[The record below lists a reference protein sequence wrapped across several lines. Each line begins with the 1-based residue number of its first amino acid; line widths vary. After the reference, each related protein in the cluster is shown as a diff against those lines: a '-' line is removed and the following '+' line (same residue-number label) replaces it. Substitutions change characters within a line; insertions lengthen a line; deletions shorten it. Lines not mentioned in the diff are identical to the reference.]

1 MKQFKFL
8 LFVTLF
14 TATLTDGHKN
24 VRMGRNS
31 ETEIAESQAT
41 TTVITEDEDTTENV
55 NEMLHDQDDME
66 HEENDEDEGLD
77 NTDIN
82 CHKCLKA
89 SFNFRKVK
97 Y

>member
-14 TATLTDGHKN
+14 TATLTDGRKN
-24 VRMGRNS
+24 MRVRR
-31 ETEIAESQAT
+31 ETETKIAESEAT
-41 TTVITEDEDTTENV
+41 STVITEDDVTTEIV
-55 NEMLHDQDDME
+55 TEMLHDEDDME
-66 HEENDEDEGLD
+66 HEDNDEGLD